1 MPFICVAPNRVFKL
15 YLPVI
20 IKAGVSVHSI
30 HRKWFWFLLLLLL
43 GCAVQAPPSGGP
55 VDRIPPEIVRTD
67 PLPESTRIAKNL
79 DRLTIVFSERMKEGS
94 ERNNLFISPPVPF
107 KVQWKK
113 GHILILQLQEP
124 LKKRQTYVLSI
135 GSALQDAHNNKMTA
149 SFNLAFSTGD
159 SIDRGKIS
167 GRIYGLKRGQ
177 TFYVFAYRLSDST
190 RFDPFT
196 IQPDYVTLNGQQ
208 GNYTLGYLKNGTY
221 RVLAV
226 EDRNHDLLLQAV
238 AERFALSYRD
248 VTLHDSMNVFNGLD
262 MQPARLDT
270 VPPLLTGARAK
281 FNNLLILRFS
291 EPLVLDSLTVI
302 TITDSLTNRPL
313 KIKDLAPARKHKKWL
328 EVITAPMDSNRLYR
342 VRCVN
347 LTDSSG
353 NRNRDTLTACFK
365 STTKTDTTTFKLLHH
380 FPKDSAKTVRPEA
393 AIRLE
398 FNQPLNWRQ
407 VRENYRLLNASGK
420 ALSGRWQIKNLY
432 QGIFRPQKPLLPDH
446 AYRSVLRLKKIHSY
460 FGKSLQD
467 SLSSHV
473 FQIVSQ
479 KELGEIS
486 GTVQV
491 QGKVSCPIVVNV
503 QRIAG
508 KRLHLRRVVQGT
520 RAFKFDYL
528 PEGSYKLDVFI
539 DLNANGKFDRGRL
552 LPFRFCEPF
561 KFLPDTIQVRKRWE
575 TGGVVVP
582 LPVFAD
588 SLR

>member
-1 MPFICVAPNRVFKL
+1 MYLNFFKHV
-15 YLPVI
+15 LPMALI
-20 IKAGVSVHSI
+20 LA
-30 HRKWFWFLLLLLL
+30 

-55 VDRIPPEIVRTD
+55 VDRIPPEVVRTE
-67 PLPESTRIAKNL
+67 PPAGSIRVATTREH
-79 DRLTIVFSERMKEGS
+79 LTIVFSERMKES
-94 ERNNLFISPPVPF
+94 SARNNLFISPPVPF
-107 KVQWKK
+107 TVKWKK
-113 GHILILQLQEP
+113 GRILILKLLQP
-124 LKKRQTYVLSI
+124 LKQNQTYVLSV
-135 GSALQDAHNNKMTA
+135 GSALEDQHNNKMSE
-149 SFNLAFSTGD
+149 SFTLAFSTGD
-159 SIDRGKIS
+159 SIDQGKIS
-167 GRIYGLKRGQ
+167 GRIYGLKRGE
-177 TFYVFAYRLSDST
+177 TFYVFAYRLTDST

-196 IQPDYVTLNGQQ
+196 NQPDYVTLNGQR

-221 RVLAV
+221 RVIAV

-248 VTLHDSMNVFNGLD
+248 VTLHDSVNVFSGLD

-270 VPPLLTGARAK
+270 VPPLLTGARAM

-291 EPLVLDSLTVI
+291 EPLVLDSLTRI
-302 TITDSLTNRPL
+302 AITDSLTNRPL
-313 KIKDLAPARKHKKWL
+313 KIKDLAPARKNKKWL

-353 NRNRDTLTACFK
+353 NRNRDSLTAYFK

-407 VRENYRLLNASGK
+407 VQEDYRLLNASGK

-446 AYRSVLRLKKIHSY
+446 AYRSVLTLTKIKSY
-460 FGKSLQD
+460 FGKTLKD
-467 SLSSHV
+467 SVSRHV
-473 FQIVSQ
+473 FWIVSQ

-486 GTVQV
+486 GTVQG

-508 KRLHLRRVVQGT
+508 KRLHLRRVVQGS

-588 SLR
+588 SLP